1 MDGLFEAA
9 RRESL
14 ISWSLTCRVAG
25 WHCFGV
31 CGIAGFTTF
40 SASHYD
46 PDQIIRRMTQVIR
59 HRGPDGE
66 GYYRDATVT
75 FGHRRLAIIDLGGG
89 AQPMADDSDRYSL
102 VYNGEVYNYIEL
114 RRELEQ
120 QGHRFRTHSD
130 TEVLLQCL
138 VAHGTAALSK
148 LDGMFAFALWDCQ
161 QRQLLLAR
169 DRVGIKPLYYF
180 CHGPDLIFASEIK
193 ALLQHPLVARTL
205 DPLSVSKYFSYGYV
219 PAPRSVFASIRKV
232 EPGAW
237 LKFDANGL
245 SQGFYWDIPLTDNPV
260 GPGRIEE
267 CCEELLQLMRNSVRR
282 QLRSDVPVGVF
293 LSGGIDSS
301 AITAL
306 AAQESSGRLHSFS
319 IGFDQA
325 GYDESPHARRVA
337 SLFGTEH
344 HEEIMTLQQAAD
356 FFPRVIQSLDE
367 PFADASALP
376 TSLLCQFAAKSVK
389 VVLGGD
395 GGDELF
401 AGYPSFQAHKVVEA
415 LSFLPVGWRD
425 WLGHLV
431 RRLPVSHHY
440 TSVEY
445 LMQQF
450 LKGLGLPPEVRFLL
464 WMGCYGNAEKQQLFS
479 TDFRQQLA
487 GGDPFEDVARYVRR
501 SGLIGD
507 FERLQY
513 LCLKLYFQDDILVKM
528 DRSSMAHSL
537 EVRVPFMDRDLMEYA
552 CRIQPFNKLRGMQT
566 KYVLKRAL
574 HGLLPDDIIHRRKA
588 GFMMPVAR
596 WLSGEMRE
604 TVEDLCSPGA
614 VSRAGLFDAAFVR
627 QILDEHFQR
636 RRDHRKHIYP
646 LVCFMAWLRNQGTA

>member
-1 MDGLFEAA
+1 
-9 RRESL
+9 
-14 ISWSLTCRVAG
+14 
-25 WHCFGV
+25 
-31 CGIAGFTTF
+31 
-40 SASHYD
+40 
-46 PDQIIRRMTQVIR
+46 
-59 HRGPDGE
+59 
-66 GYYRDATVT
+66 
-75 FGHRRLAIIDLGGG
+75 
-89 AQPMADDSDRYSL
+89 
-102 VYNGEVYNYIEL
+102 
-114 RRELEQ
+114 
-120 QGHRFRTHSD
+120 
-130 TEVLLQCL
+130 
-138 VAHGTAALSK
+138 
-148 LDGMFAFALWDCQ
+148 MFAFALWDSQ

-193 ALLQHPLVARTL
+193 ALLEHPLATRTL

-219 PAPRSVFASIRKV
+219 PAPRTVLASINKL

-237 LKFDANGL
+237 LRFDANGL
-245 SQGFYWDIPLTDNPV
+245 HEDFYWDLPLTDNPV

-267 CCEELLQLMRNSVRR
+267 CCEELLRLMRCSVRR

-319 IGFDQA
+319 IGFDQPS
-325 GYDESPHARRVA
+325 YDESPFARRVSA
-337 SLFGTEH
+337 LFGTEH
-344 HEEIMTLQQAAD
+344 HEEIMTLRQAAD
-356 FFPRVIQSLDE
+356 LFPRVMQSLDE

-376 TSLLCQFAAKSVK
+376 TSLLCQSAARKVK

-401 AGYPSFQAHKVVEA
+401 AGYPSFQAHRVVEA

-425 WLGHLV
+425 WLGRLV
-431 RRLPVSHHY
+431 RRLPVSHRY
-440 TSVEY
+440 TSAEF

-464 WMGCYGNAEKQQLFS
+464 WMGCCGNAEKRKLLSAEVQ
-479 TDFRQQLA
+479 RELA
-487 GGDPFEDVARYVRR
+487 SGDPFEDVARHVRR

-507 FERLQY
+507 LERLQY
-513 LCLKLYFQDDILVKM
+513 LCLKLYFQDDILAKV

-537 EVRVPFMDRDLMEYA
+537 EVRVPYMDSDLIEYS
-552 CRIQPFNKLRGMQT
+552 CRIQRFNKLRGLQT

-574 HGLLPDDIIHRRKA
+574 AGLLPPDIIHRRKA

-596 WLSGEMRE
+596 WLNGEMRE
-604 TVEDLCSPGA
+604 TVLELCSPEA
-614 VSRAGLFDAAFVR
+614 VSRTGLFDAAFVH
-627 QILDEHFQR
+627 QILNEHFQR

-646 LVCFMAWLRNQGTA
+646 LLCFMAWLRNYAG

>member
-1 MDGLFEAA
+1 MDGLFGAA

-120 QGHRFRTHSD
+120 QGQRFRTH
-130 TEVLLQCL
+130 
-138 VAHGTAALSK
+138 
-148 LDGMFAFALWDCQ
+148 F
-161 QRQLLLAR
+161 
-169 DRVGIKPLYYF
+169 
-180 CHGPDLIFASEIK
+180 
-193 ALLQHPLVARTL
+193 
-205 DPLSVSKYFSYGYV
+205 
-219 PAPRSVFASIRKV
+219 FASIRKV

-431 RRLPVSHHY
+431 RRLPFSHHY

-445 LMQQF
+445 MMQQF

>member
-1 MDGLFEAA
+1 M
-9 RRESL
+9 
-14 ISWSLTCRVAG
+14 TG
-25 WHCFGV
+25 WHASGV

-40 SASHYD
+40 GASQSD
-46 PDQIIRRMTQVIR
+46 PDPIIRRMTEVIG

-66 GYYRDATVT
+66 GYYRDAAVT
-75 FGHRRLAIIDLGGG
+75 LGHRRLAIIDLAGGV
-89 AQPMADDSDRYSL
+89 QPMADSSGRYHL

-114 RRELEQ
+114 RQELES
-120 QGHRFRTHSD
+120 QGCRFSTHSD

-138 VAHGTAALSK
+138 ARHGPAALSK
-148 LDGMFAFALWDCQ
+148 LDGMFAFALWD
-161 QRQLLLAR
+161 RQERRLLRAR
-169 DRVGIKPLYYF
+169 DRIGIKPLYYF

-193 ALLQHPLVARTL
+193 ALLQHPLAARTL

-219 PAPRSVFASIRKV
+219 PAPHTVFEKIHKV

-237 LKFDANGL
+237 LKFDEQGL
-245 SQGFYWDIPLTDNPV
+245 SREFYWDIPLTDNPV

-267 CCEELLQLMRNSVRR
+267 CCEELLRLMRNSVRR

-301 AITAL
+301 VITAL
-306 AAQESSGRLHSFS
+306 AAQESSSRLHSYS
-319 IGFDQA
+319 IGFDQPS
-325 GYDESPHARRVA
+325 YDESVHARRIA

-344 HEEIMTLQQAAD
+344 HEEIMTLRQAAD
-356 FFPRVIQSLDE
+356 LFPRVMQSLDE
-367 PFADASALP
+367 PFADASAIP
-376 TSLLCQFAAKSVK
+376 TYRLCQFAAKGVK

-425 WLGHLV
+425 WLGRLA

-445 LMQQF
+445 LIQQF

-464 WMGCYGNAEKQQLFS
+464 WMGCYGNAEKRQLFS
-479 TDFRQQLA
+479 AGLRQQLA
-487 GGDPFEDVARYVRR
+487 CQDPFEDVARYVRQ

-513 LCLKLYFQDDILVKM
+513 LCLKLYFQDDILVKV

-537 EVRVPFMDRDLMEYA
+537 EVRVPYMDRDLVEYA
-552 CRIQPFNKLRGMQT
+552 CRIQPFNKIRGLQT
-566 KYVLKRAL
+566 KYVLKRAVR
-574 HGLLPDDIIHRRKA
+574 GLLPASIIHRRKA
-588 GFMMPVAR
+588 GFMMPVAL
-596 WLSGEMRE
+596 WLTRDMRE
-604 TVEDLCSPGA
+604 TIEDLCSPEA
-614 VSRAGLFDAAFVR
+614 VSRTGLFDAAFVR
-627 QILDEHFQR
+627 QLLDEHFQR
-636 RRDHRKHIYP
+636 RRDHRKQIYP
-646 LVCFMAWLRNQGTA
+646 LVCFMAWLRNHGSR